1 MAANAMAVA
10 GIKVGGIT
18 DVICTFFSAKDGQE
32 RVWEVRLRLGG
43 FFKGG
48 GTNRCGY
55 TKKKLQYPVRVSK
68 CDPKM
73 AKYLL
78 EQYGGADG
86 ELAAAL
92 RYLNQRYTIPD
103 KVIGLLNDIGTEEF
117 AHLEMIAT
125 MVYKLTKDATVEQLK
140 AAGLGEHYAAHDKA
154 LFYTN
159 ASGVPFTA
167 AYIQAKG
174 DPLADLY
181 EDIAA
186 EEKARA
192 TYQWLIDM
200 TDDVDLQDS
209 LKFLR
214 EREIIHATRF
224 REAVE
229 IIKDDRTQ
237 KRVF

>member
-1 MAANAMAVA
+1 MW
-10 GIKVGGIT
+10 IY
-18 DVICTFFSAKDGQE
+18 E
-32 RVWEVRLRLGG
+32 
-43 FFKGG
+43 
-48 GTNRCGY
+48 
-55 TKKKLQYPVRVSK
+55 KKLQYPVRVSK
-68 CDPKM
+68 CDPRL
-73 AKYLL
+73 AKFLI

-103 KVIGLLNDIGTEEF
+103 KVIGLLTDIGTEEF

-125 MVYKLTKDATVEQLK
+125 MVYKLTKDASAEQMK
-140 AAGLGEHYAAHDKA
+140 AAGLGDHYANHDKA
-154 LFYTN
+154 LFYHN
-159 ASGVPFTA
+159 AAGVPWTA

-174 DPLADLY
+174 DPIADLY

-192 TYQWLIDM
+192 TYQWLIDI
-200 TDDVDLQDS
+200 TDDVDIQDS

-214 EREIIHATRF
+214 EREIIHALRF

-229 IIKDDRTQ
+229 ILKNYQEEQ
-237 KRVF
+237 KVF

>member
-1 MAANAMAVA
+1 MW
-10 GIKVGGIT
+10 IY
-18 DVICTFFSAKDGQE
+18 E
-32 RVWEVRLRLGG
+32 
-43 FFKGG
+43 
-48 GTNRCGY
+48 
-55 TKKKLQYPVRVSK
+55 KKLQYPVRVSK
-68 CDPKM
+68 CD
-73 AKYLL
+73 ARVAGFLI

-103 KVIGLLNDIGTEEF
+103 KVIGLLTDIGTEEF

-125 MVYKLTKDATVEQLK
+125 MVYKLTKDATPQQLQE
-140 AAGLGEHYAAHDKA
+140 AGLGGHFVNHDRA
-154 LFYTN
+154 LFYEN

-174 DPLADLY
+174 DPIADLY

-192 TYQWLIDM
+192 TYQWIIDM

-214 EREIIHATRF
+214 EREVIHSLRF

-229 IIKDDRTQ
+229 LLKEHQTEQ
-237 KRVF
+237 KVF

>member
-1 MAANAMAVA
+1 MW
-10 GIKVGGIT
+10 IY
-18 DVICTFFSAKDGQE
+18 E
-32 RVWEVRLRLGG
+32 
-43 FFKGG
+43 
-48 GTNRCGY
+48 
-55 TKKKLQYPVRVSK
+55 KKLQYPVRVSK
-68 CDPKM
+68 CDPRM
-73 AKYLL
+73 ARLLL

-125 MVYKLTKDATVEQLK
+125 MVYKLTKDATVEELK
-140 AAGLGEHYAAHDKA
+140 AAGLDDFYVSHDRA
-154 LFYTN
+154 LFYQN
-159 ASGVPFTA
+159 AAGVPWTA

-174 DPLADLY
+174 DPIADLY

-200 TDDVDLQDS
+200 TDDVDLQDG

-214 EREIIHATRF
+214 EREIIHSLRF

-229 IIKDDRTQ
+229 ILKDDRDQ
-237 KRVF
+237 KKIF

>member
-1 MAANAMAVA
+1 MW
-10 GIKVGGIT
+10 IY
-18 DVICTFFSAKDGQE
+18 E
-32 RVWEVRLRLGG
+32 
-43 FFKGG
+43 
-48 GTNRCGY
+48 
-55 TKKKLQYPVRVSK
+55 KKLQYPVRVSK
-68 CDPKM
+68 CDPMM
-73 AKYLL
+73 AKFLM

-92 RYLNQRYTIPD
+92 RYLNQRYTIPP
-103 KVIGLLNDIGTEEF
+103 KVIGLLTDIGTEEF

-125 MVYKLTKDATVEQLK
+125 MIYKLTKDATPEQME
-140 AAGLGEHYAAHDKA
+140 AAGLGAHFAVHDKA
-154 LFYTN
+154 LFYSN
-159 ASGVPFTA
+159 AAGVPWTA

-174 DPLADLY
+174 DPIADLY

-200 TDDVDLQDS
+200 TDDVDLQDA

-214 EREIIHATRF
+214 EREVIHSQRF

-229 IIKDDRTQ
+229 ILKDEQGT
-237 KRVF
+237 KKLF

>member
-1 MAANAMAVA
+1 MW
-10 GIKVGGIT
+10 IY
-18 DVICTFFSAKDGQE
+18 E
-32 RVWEVRLRLGG
+32 
-43 FFKGG
+43 
-48 GTNRCGY
+48 
-55 TKKKLQYPVRVSK
+55 KKLQYPVRVCK

-73 AKYLL
+73 AKFLL

-92 RYLNQRYTIPD
+92 RYLNQRYTIPN
-103 KVIGLLNDIGTEEF
+103 KVIGLLTDIGTEEF

-125 MVYKLTKDATVEQLK
+125 MVYKLTKDASPEELE
-140 AAGLGEHYAAHDKA
+140 AAGLGAHFANHDSA
-154 LFYTN
+154 LFYSN
-159 ASGVPFTA
+159 AAGVPWTA
-167 AYIQAKG
+167 TYIQAKG
-174 DPLADLY
+174 DPIADLY

-200 TDDVDLQDS
+200 TDDPDLQDS

-214 EREIIHATRF
+214 EREVVHSQRF

-229 IIKDDRTQ
+229 ILKEERDR
-237 KRVF
+237 KKIF